1 MTGVGRT
8 KRKKREF
15 QLTHPWGCDGYISL
29 SAVKSHI
36 STHTPVRVWRTVY
49 IKSLDDADFN
59 SHTREGV
66 TIPLVNGFQ
75 TLRFQLT
82 HPWGCD
88 EKVSRYITKYISIS
102 THTPVRVWHR
112 PTPPCRHSNDFNS
125 HTREGVTLFLST
137 GLNVKIIS
145 THTPVRVWHNHTH
158 NF

>member
-1 MTGVGRT
+1 MNISAFTQV
-8 KRKKREF
+8 F
-15 QLTHPWGCDGYISL
+15 QLTHPWGCDGYISQT
-29 SAVKSHI
+29 AVLTQITTNK
-36 STHTPVRVWRTVY
+36 TKKKKQTNY